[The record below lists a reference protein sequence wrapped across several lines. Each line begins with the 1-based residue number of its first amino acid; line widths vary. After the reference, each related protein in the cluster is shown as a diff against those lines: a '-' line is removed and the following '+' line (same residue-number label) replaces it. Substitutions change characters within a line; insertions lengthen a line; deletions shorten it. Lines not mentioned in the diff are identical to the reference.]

1 MNDGKSGGWQPWQQ
15 TFLER
20 HRLAPS
26 YLATA
31 QKWFDPLTDALVAH
45 HHGAARALLVA
56 INGCQ
61 GSGKTTLTDYLACA
75 LAARHG
81 LNAISLSLDD
91 CYLGRLERARLAAEV
106 HPLLATRGVPG
117 THDMSLLQHTLDALL
132 SFAGP
137 VSLPGFD
144 KALDDRCASASCR
157 RVETAPDLVLLEGWC
172 LGARPGPVGEP
183 VNELER
189 REDPDGRW
197 RRFVNEAL
205 ARDFLPLYRRVDRWI
220 MLRAPSFDCVYR
232 WRLEQERK
240 LAAVRGAGASGIMDE
255 RALARFIMHY
265 QRLTEGCLQ
274 DLPGRVDHLLVLDE
288 DRQVIRSRT
297 GPTA

>member
-1 MNDGKSGGWQPWQQ
+1 MDEGKSGGWRPWQQ
-15 TFLER
+15 AFLER

-31 QKWFDPLTDALVAH
+31 QKWFDPLVDALVAH
-45 HHGAARALLVA
+45 HRGAARALLVGV
-56 INGCQ
+56 NGCQ
-61 GSGKTTLTDYLACA
+61 GSGKTTLTDYLVCA

-91 CYLGRLERARLAAEV
+91 CYLGRAERARLAAEV
-106 HPLLATRGVPG
+106 HPLLVTRGVPG
-117 THDMSLLQHTLDALL
+117 THDMPLLQHTLDALL
-132 SFAGP
+132 NFAGP
-137 VSLPGFD
+137 VSLPAFD
-144 KALDDRCASASCR
+144 KAHDDRCPPGSWR
-157 RVETAPDLVLLEGWC
+157 QVEAAPDLVLLEGWC
-172 LGARPGPVGEP
+172 LGARPSAVGEP

-189 REDPDGRW
+189 LEDPDGRW

-205 ARDFLPLYRRVDRWI
+205 ARDFLPLYGRVHRWI

-240 LAAVRGAGASGIMDE
+240 LAAARGAGASGIMDE

-265 QRLTEGCLQ
+265 QRLTEDCLQ
-274 DLPGRVDHLLVLDE
+274 DLPGRVDHLLALDE
-288 DRQVIRSRT
+288 HRQVIGSQA
-297 GPTA
+297 GPRG